1 MPSTRFD
8 TAVLEHGRPSPATC
22 SLTKIP
28 ASLSQKPSLAVEKRM
43 VAKILAIVLDQ
54 VEIEDRGTAAS
65 RRRSSSKRDKP
76 SGPST
81 TASPSIMKLFA
92 LIRCA
97 AAAIAG
103 RLAARSFA
111 LRVQSRIR
119 AQTAVLKL

>member
-1 MPSTRFD
+1 VPSTRFD

-97 AAAIAG
+97 IAG